1 MKSTVFHFNHK
12 FLVILLV
19 TFSLRND
26 RSTEANFFRLQWRLL
41 RLGVMSCGPV
51 SLLSYNSDGAKG
63 HQETSLLGNSDVSWW
78 PFECSKLSC
87 SMKGL
92 FGDALHCSIYKWK
105 LKMWKYRTLLVLGLP
120 CRSTCKCA
128 KEERKI
134 RRALPYP
141 AWIGSLLILEK

>member
-63 HQETSLLGNSDVSWW
+63 HQETSLLGNSDVS
-78 PFECSKLSC
+78 
-87 SMKGL
+87 
-92 FGDALHCSIYKWK
+92 
-105 LKMWKYRTLLVLGLP
+105 
-120 CRSTCKCA
+120 
-128 KEERKI
+128 
-134 RRALPYP
+134 
-141 AWIGSLLILEK
+141 